1 MDPGSKP
8 VFVIPDKYMKNWK
21 EPPLSKEKV
30 QEAIDQLRNAGLPKL
45 SKAPKTNEEQK
56 QGGEWTAYALVCR
69 IV

>member
-21 EPPLSKEKV
+21 EPSLSKEKV
-30 QEAIDQLRNAGLPKL
+30 QETDDQLRNAEL
-45 SKAPKTNEEQK
+45 PKTNEEQK

-69 IV
+69 IM